1 MIGSPTPGKLRERT
15 ARNLSKAGICLGAF
29 EYTCGITPAG
39 QSSPGEV
46 RHLMRVKA
54 SVTQSVNL
62 VDEAR
67 RLGLNMSRIVEAD
80 LRWEVAAERL
90 RRQADWAGDR

>member
-1 MIGSPTPGKLRERT
+1 
-15 ARNLSKAGICLGAF
+15 
-29 EYTCGITPAG
+29 
-39 QSSPGEV
+39 
-46 RHLMRVKA
+46 MRVKA